1 MYRWHRIS
9 LLDLC
14 YVFKIRTN
22 AGRPIIL
29 WWVKNDQIH
38 KNTFMIDGNTSR
50 QILEFQVHVNVHNH
64 VSNWILTNL
73 TFKSQIV
80 TDVSLRMDRSYYLVL
95 LKISS
100 PVESLKMPISTK
112 NSTFRNLNS
121 VILSR
126 KWPIKGPQAKGTMVK
141 VLRKNGKLIHLPLIM
156 VNHVYLCSIM
166 INHF

>member
-1 MYRWHRIS
+1 MTFLVKKYHFRNINWQTMYRWHRIS

-22 AGRPIIL
+22 AGRPIIV
-29 WWVKNDQIH
+29 WWVKSDQIH
-38 KNTFMIDGNTSR
+38 KNTFLIDGNTSR

-80 TDVSLRMDRSYYLVL
+80 TDVPLRIDRSYYLVL

-112 NSTFRNLNS
+112 KFYFSKSEFGHFESKMTH
-121 VILSR
+121 
-126 KWPIKGPQAKGTMVK
+126 KGPLG
-141 VLRKNGKLIHLPLIM
+141 
-156 VNHVYLCSIM
+156 
-166 INHF
+166 